1 VPRSLTATERDRGA
15 MLVEEQA
22 KRAAY
27 KVRRYF
33 PDDGPYRRELY
44 AKHVAFFE
52 AGAAHRERLLL
63 AANRVGK
70 TECGAYELALH
81 TTGLYDLFAPWWR
94 GRRFDRPVACWAAGD
109 TGKTVRDIL
118 QAALLGTAAQPDS
131 GMLPAHLI
139 HHTTRKTGLPD
150 TVENIWIRHASGG
163 LSTISLKSYDQ
174 RREAFQ
180 GTAQDVV
187 WLDEECP
194 EDIYAEC
201 LLRTMTTDGLLMLT
215 FTPLMG
221 LTPLVLS
228 FLPDGKV
235 PH

>member
-1 VPRSLTATERDRGA
+1 MDAHLERQRRDR
-15 MLVEEQA
+15 
-22 KRAAY
+22 Y

-33 PDDGPYRRELY
+33 PDAGPLRRDLY
-44 AKHVAFFE
+44 PKHLAFFA
-52 AGAAHRERLLL
+52 AGSAHRERLLL

-70 TECGAYELALH
+70 TECGAFEVALH
-81 TTGLYDLFAPWWR
+81 ATGLYDVYAPWWA
-94 GRRFDRPVACWAAGD
+94 GRRFDRPVECWVAGD

-118 QAALLGTAAQPDS
+118 QASLLGTPAKPDD
-131 GMLPAHLI
+131 GMLPLHLV
-139 HHTTRKTGLPD
+139 HHTSRKPGLPD
-150 TVENIWIRHASGG
+150 TIENIWVQHVSGG
-163 LSTISLKSYDQ
+163 LSTIGLKSYDQ
-174 RREAFQ
+174 RRESFQ
-180 GTAQDVV
+180 GTSKDVI

-235 PH
+235 PANG